1 MKTLTVIV
9 GPVHSEKS
17 THAIRIALRHR
28 RLRKRVVLIRPTKS
42 VRAHERP
49 GFLVTKNGLD
59 YPSHE
64 VETSRGIE
72 PVAVAQRANIV
83 WIDEPML
90 FPDEPNV
97 FHVLQQVRR
106 SMGVLVSGLVS
117 TSELEPFGT
126 SMPSLLAVADSIIR
140 LRADCDLC
148 GRYNAATRSL
158 CLRPKSGQVLVG
170 GEEVYRAA
178 CPKCWTRHTAQTVAT
193 QDVADSKIGL

>member
-17 THAIRIALRHR
+17 THAVRIALRQK
-28 RLRKRVVLIRPTKS
+28 RLRKRVVLIRPTRS
-42 VRAHERP
+42 VRKHERS
-49 GFLVTKNGLD
+49 GFLVTKNGLE

-72 PVAVAQRANIV
+72 PVAVSQRADIV

-90 FPDEPNV
+90 FPDEPSV
-97 FHVLQQVRR
+97 FPVVQNIRR
-106 SMGVLVSGLVS
+106 RMNVLVSGLVA

-126 SMPSLLAVADSIIR
+126 TMPSLLAVADAIVR

-158 CLRPKSGQVLVG
+158 CLRPKQGQVLVG

-178 CPKCWTRHTAQTVAT
+178 CSKCWTRHSSQMLTVS
-193 QDVADSKIGL
+193 DVSNPAAGL